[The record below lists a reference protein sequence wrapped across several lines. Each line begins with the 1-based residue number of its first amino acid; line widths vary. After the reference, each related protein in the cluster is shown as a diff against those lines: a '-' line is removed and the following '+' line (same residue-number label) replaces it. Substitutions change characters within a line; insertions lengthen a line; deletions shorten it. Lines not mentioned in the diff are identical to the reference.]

1 MIDFNKVTKKYGSTI
16 ALDNISLRIA
26 EPGIYCL
33 LGRNGAGKTTL
44 MKLLAGHINAT
55 EGNITVGGKAVS
67 TSHMPED
74 VNFIESGSVQ
84 FNMRVSELI
93 DTAAELQ
100 DDFDKDFAQSMITRF
115 ELDAKKRFKQ
125 LSFGMKTMLTTIITL
140 SNTSKVILL
149 DEPTLGFDAIMRD
162 QFNTLLLESFSA
174 HPRILIVSTHLIDE
188 IAKVTEQLIIIDKG
202 KILVE
207 TGIDDIDERA
217 YTLSGSSNL
226 VLPLL
231 NELNCI
237 GKMTAGSVMAA
248 YIYDDR
254 ITPPD
259 GVTIDRLSLQDFFI
273 HIVGG
278 KNNDQ

>member
-1 MIDFNKVTKKYGSTI
+1 MIDFTKVTKKYGSI
-16 ALDNISLRIA
+16 MAIDGVSLSIA
-26 EPGIYCL
+26 EHGIYCL

-44 MKLLAGHINAT
+44 MKLLAGHISVT

-67 TSHMPED
+67 TNRMPED
-74 VNFIESGSVQ
+74 VSFIESGSAQ

-93 DTAAELQ
+93 DIASKLQ
-100 DDFDKDFAQSMITRF
+100 DDFDRDFARDMTERF
-115 ELDAKKRFKQ
+115 ELDTNKKFRQ

-140 SNTSKVILL
+140 ANTSKVILL

-162 QFNTLLLESFSA
+162 QFNTLLLESFNA
-174 HPRILIVSTHLIDE
+174 NPRILIVSTHLIDE
-188 IAKVTEQLIIIDKG
+188 IAKVIERLIIIDKG

-217 YTLSGSSNL
+217 YTLSGSSNM

-231 NELNCI
+231 SGLNCI
-237 GKMTAGSVMAA
+237 GKVTAGSVMAA
-248 YIYDDR
+248 HIYDDR
-254 ITPPD
+254 ISPPD

-278 KNNDQ
+278 KKDD